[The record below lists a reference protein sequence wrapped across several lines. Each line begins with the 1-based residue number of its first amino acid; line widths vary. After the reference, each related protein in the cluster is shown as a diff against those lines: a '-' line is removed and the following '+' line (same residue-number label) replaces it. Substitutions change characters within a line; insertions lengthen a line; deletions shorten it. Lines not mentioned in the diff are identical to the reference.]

1 MKFTKFNSP
10 STIPGN
16 IIVLNST
23 SYLDFLSQ
31 ILADRVSQVT
41 IANNLIEYTV
51 STANGLENC
60 QTTAEGDLDAL
71 IQLMQKQ
78 GVNFKIENH
87 NPTNSNPWATVL
99 LGLAFPALALASAWL
114 LQKQGDGDN
123 NSFGAYGV
131 GKSKAKVYTQ
141 GQTGITFQDVAGVT
155 EAKQE
160 LQEVVDFLKNGQKY
174 RNLGAKI
181 PQGVLLVGPPGT
193 GKTLLAKA
201 VAGEA
206 GVPFFSISG
215 SEFVEVFVGVG
226 AARVRDLFAKA
237 KRQAPCI
244 IFIDELDAIGK
255 ARSSNPQMG
264 GGNDEREQTLNQLL
278 VEMDGFGSNSGVILI
293 GATNR
298 PEVLDAALRRPG
310 RFDRQVTVDRPDKLG
325 RVAILNVHIQGVK
338 IGADVQLETVA
349 TQTAGFSGADL
360 ANLVNEAA
368 LLAARYN
375 RQAVEMADFNAAFE
389 RVVAG
394 LENRARVLNPIEK
407 KTVAYHEVGHA
418 LVGALTPGGG
428 KVSKISIVPRGMGAL
443 GYTMQVP
450 EEDRFLLDSTEI
462 AGQIA
467 TLLGGRVAE
476 ELVFGRVS
484 TGAADDIQKA
494 TDLAE
499 KAITQY
505 GMNSVLGPVA
515 FDRTTSQFLGGSNR
529 RQISDEVAQQI
540 DQQVKASI
548 DQAYQVAKDILTSN
562 RDLLESI
569 TQKLLEQEVLEGD
582 ELKNL
587 LAQAQAVYAQ

>member
-1 MKFTKFNSP
+1 VSN
-10 STIPGN
+10 
-16 IIVLNST
+16 VT
-23 SYLDFLSQ
+23 SYLDFLSHVK
-31 ILADRVSQVT
+31 ADRVQQVT
-41 IANNLIEYTV
+41 FSPSVIEYVVT
-51 STANGLENC
+51 TDLGLEVFK
-60 QTTAEGDLDAL
+60 TSAEGDQAAL
-71 IQLMQKQ
+71 IELLQEQ
-78 GVNFKIENH
+78 GVSYHTME
-87 NPTNSNPWATVL
+87 PAAAVTTVVNPWPSIL
-99 LGLAFPALALASAWL
+99 LSLTLPALALATAWFF
-114 LQKQGDGDN
+114 QKEDGG
-123 NSFGAYGV
+123 SGLGAMGV
-131 GKSKAKVYTQ
+131 GKSKAKVYSQ
-141 GQTGITFQDVAGVT
+141 GQTGITFSDVAGVT

-160 LQEVVDFLKNGQKY
+160 LQEVVDFLKNGDKY
-174 RNLGAKI
+174 RRLGAKI
-181 PQGVLLVGPPGT
+181 PKGVLLVGPPGT

-298 PEVLDAALRRPG
+298 PEVLDGALRRPG

-325 RVAILNVHIQGVK
+325 RVAILKVHAQPVTLD
-338 IGADVQLETVA
+338 ASVQLEQVA

-368 LLAARYN
+368 LLAARSD
-375 RQAVEMADFNAAFE
+375 RPAVLMSDFDAAFE
-389 RVVAG
+389 RIVAG
-394 LENRARVLNPIEK
+394 LENRARVLNPVER

-443 GYTMQVP
+443 GYTLQVP
-450 EEDRFLLDSTEI
+450 EEDRFLLVAEEI
-462 AGQIA
+462 TGQIA

-476 ELVFGRVS
+476 ELVFGQVS

-499 KAITQY
+499 RAITQY
-505 GMNSVLGPVA
+505 GMSAVLGPVA
-515 FDRTTSQFLGGSNR
+515 FDRAASQFMGGSNR
-529 RQISDEVAQQI
+529 RAISEESAQQI
-540 DQQVKASI
+540 DQQVKEMI
-548 DQAYQVAKDILTSN
+548 DNAYATAKQILEAN
-562 RDLLESI
+562 RDLLGSI
-569 TQKLLEQEVLEGD
+569 SEQLLDREVLEGS
-582 ELKNL
+582 ELQSL
-587 LAQAQAVYAQ
+587 LAQARCVV